1 MVRKEMKGAA
11 FLFSE
16 TGTEGG
22 WWAMQEDGFL
32 SEDGVHWSYE
42 GVRELEEGDD
52 FTVFA
57 DDGSVLWHGIIH
69 QNTTTELIPRQV
81 VRNDKLVNHQT
92 WKQQIAGG
100 MWVHWVQAG
109 IDPVAWGELFV
120 GNKRCLLK
128 RSFPACTLNDRA
140 GELTVRP
147 QSHGRRTSPNMNSDD
162 YADWLLAQRGSVNKD
177 LDLEF

>member
-1 MVRKEMKGAA
+1 MAEKEMNGVA

-32 SEDGVHWSYE
+32 SEDGVHWSYK
-42 GVRELEEGDD
+42 GLRQLKDGDD
-52 FTVFA
+52 FTVYA

-69 QNTTTELIPRQV
+69 QDTTTGLIPCQV
-81 VRNDKLVNHQT
+81 LLKDKLVNDRT
-92 WKQQIAGG
+92 WKQQVVGG

-109 IDPVAWGELFV
+109 IDPEVWGEFFA

-128 RSFPACTLNDRA
+128 RTEPIALHD
-140 GELTVRP
+140 
-147 QSHGRRTSPNMNSDD
+147 
-162 YADWLLAQRGSVNKD
+162 
-177 LDLEF
+177 